1 MKESDVSTPL
11 IEKYTEI
18 LESNPKSRVFAP
30 LAEAYR
36 KLGMVKQALKI
47 LQQGIRYN
55 PDYVLGHLGIAHC
68 YFDSGEYVLAY
79 NTLRPLIIGNR
90 DNILL
95 QRLYSDVCLKI
106 GHKEEALETFKF
118 LLFINSRDEYAA
130 KMVKELEDNI
140 FPSPAGRPEFVIN
153 EQPAEEELF
162 DVKNI
167 RTANNIDEL
176 DEWVEVKL
184 SPEEVVSS
192 NKVTSNNFDDWS
204 VQKEVKE
211 DFSSAEE
218 EDDFIFENE
227 VEKEASGT
235 HSPSMFTQTLVNLY
249 CSQGHFTKARDI
261 LEKILEL
268 NPNDEKAKE
277 KIVEIDGL
285 LSPEHLDEAP
295 RKTSLHNEN
304 EGEDAGRKNLMDF
317 FDTRIK
323 DFEEVEEEDFEIES
337 SSDVIEMIK
346 GEETSESDHAVDQ
359 LEEKLWAFHSL
370 LKQRAQESMMRF

>member
-167 RTANNIDEL
+167 RTANSIDEL